1 MLLGSHLY
9 GNIFTQMIGALL
21 SEKFGGKWVF
31 GAGGFLCSISTLLI
45 PLAARTQIGCAVAAR
60 VFFGMGQV

>member
-9 GNIFTQMIGALL
+9 GSILTQISGALL

-31 GAGGFLCSISTLLI
+31 GAGVLISSISTLLF
-45 PLAARTQIGCAVAAR
+45 PLAARSQIGLAIAAR
-60 VFFGMGQV
+60 IIFGMGQV

>member
-9 GNIFTQMIGALL
+9 GNILTQIIGALL

-31 GAGGFLCSISTLLI
+31 GGGAFLCSISTLLI
-45 PLAARTQIGCAVAAR
+45 PIAAQTQIGLAVAAR
-60 VFFGMGQV
+60 VCFGMGQV